1 MNCDIVASESTCRS
15 CLACRGESP
24 WSVDSQVASSGRK
37 GQAAV
42 TAAAWEAGTRERFP
56 YEIVSHWR
64 VPGPIGRV
72 YELLSDSAALPRWW
86 PQAYH
91 RVREIAPGDADGR
104 GRVLEITTKG
114 ALPYALAWRLEILEA
129 TRPRLIRLRASGE
142 LVGFGEWQLSE
153 AANEVTLVYTW
164 RVRAEHPILRRLE
177 FVLKPIFAL
186 NHNWVMRKGEAG
198 LKRELAR
205 RAA

>member
-1 MNCDIVASESTCRS
+1 VNIPFGS
-15 CLACRGESP
+15 CLALAGESQLN
-24 WSVDSQVASSGRK
+24 VDSQVAEG
-37 GQAAV
+37 
-42 TAAAWEAGTRERFP
+42 AAAWEAGTRERFP

-64 VPGPIGRV
+64 VPGPIERV
-72 YELLSDSAALPRWW
+72 FELLSDGEALPRWW

-91 RVREIAPGDADGR
+91 RVREIATGEADGR

-114 ALPYALAWRLEILEA
+114 ALPYELTWRLEILET

-153 AANEVTLVYTW
+153 AANEVTLAYTW

-177 FVLKPIFAL
+177 LLLKPIFAL
-186 NHNWVMRKGEAG
+186 NHNWVMRKGEEG
-198 LKRELAR
+198 LKRALAQR
-205 RAA
+205 

>member
-1 MNCDIVASESTCRS
+1 MTA
-15 CLACRGESP
+15 
-24 WSVDSQVASSGRK
+24 
-37 GQAAV
+37 
-42 TAAAWEAGTRERFP
+42 AAAWEAGTRERFP

-64 VPGPIGRV
+64 VPGPIERV
-72 YELLSDSAALPRWW
+72 YELLSDGEALPRWW

-91 RVREIAPGDADGR
+91 RVREIAPGEADGR

-114 ALPYALAWRLEILEA
+114 ALPYELTWRLEILET

-153 AANEVTLVYTW
+153 AANEVTLAYTW

-177 FVLKPIFAL
+177 LLLKPIFAL
-186 NHNWVMRKGEAG
+186 NHNWVMRKGEEG
-198 LKRELAR
+198 LKRALAR
-205 RAA
+205 GA